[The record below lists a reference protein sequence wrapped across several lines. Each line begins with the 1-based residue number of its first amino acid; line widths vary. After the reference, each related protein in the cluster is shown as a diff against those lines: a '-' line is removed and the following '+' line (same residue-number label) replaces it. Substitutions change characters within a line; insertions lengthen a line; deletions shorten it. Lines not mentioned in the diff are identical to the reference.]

1 MSNWVGIAPTG
12 PFLGTMSLE
21 GRIATTVGIVI
32 GAYLFSRFV
41 LPIVVHYT
49 RRLISMTVV
58 RGPIDDRVARLATLA
73 PWWITE
79 QLLVQIIQAVL
90 AVATV
95 FAILIV
101 WGQYNIVLGTLAAL
115 SLSVPIL
122 GQIGLTILLFV
133 IAGIGVDV
141 LDSWLDHLTE
151 RSEQFTKHQEE
162 ITFRVLQI
170 ILFTAVSLAAL
181 TMWGIDLSG
190 MLVGAGFLGIVV
202 GIAAQQTL
210 GSLLAGFVLMFSRPF
225 EIGDWVKIGDEEGI
239 VTDITIVN
247 TRMENFDGEY
257 VVLPNDMVSNS
268 TLVNRSRKGRL
279 RLVVE
284 VGIDYEADPER
295 AQEVAVDAIS
305 DVDNIL
311 SVPRPVAI
319 TSRLADSAVVLEL
332 RFWIDKPS
340 ARRRAKATSAAIRAV
355 KRAFEREGIKIPFP
369 QQELSGRAE
378 TGGFRVV
385 DSRSSDQD

>member
-1 MSNWVGIAPTG
+1 MGLTPTVTFEG
-12 PFLGTMSLE
+12 PMSLE
-21 GRIATTVGIVI
+21 GRIATTIGLVI
-32 GAYLFSRFV
+32 AAHLFARLA
-41 LPIVVHYT
+41 LPILVHQT
-49 RRLISMTVV
+49 RRFISVTVV
-58 RGPIDDRVARLATLA
+58 RGPVEERVERLAAVA
-73 PWWITE
+73 PWWVTE
-79 QLLVQIIQAVL
+79 RLLVQTIQVIL
-90 AVATV
+90 AFVTV

-101 WGQYNIVLGTLAAL
+101 WGQSNIVLGTLTAL

-122 GQIGLTILLFV
+122 GQIALTILLFLL
-133 IAGIGVDV
+133 AWIGVDV
-141 LDSWLDHLTE
+141 LDSWLDHVTE

-170 ILFTAVSLAAL
+170 VLFTAVSLAAL
-181 TMWGIDLSG
+181 TMWGVDLSG

-225 EIGDWVKIGDEEGI
+225 EIGDWVQIGDEEGI

-268 TLVNRSRKGRL
+268 TIINRSRKGRL

-284 VGIDYEADPER
+284 VGIDYDADPEQ
-295 AQEVAVDAIS
+295 AQKVAVDAIS

-319 TSRLADSAVVLEL
+319 TSRFADSAVVLEL

-340 ARRRAKATSAAIRAV
+340 ARRRAKATSAAVRAV

-385 DSRSSDQD
+385 ESGFSDQE